1 MSDVSSGAEATHGH
15 PAPHDASHTDVAHH
29 SSDAGHGSFDGG
41 HSGGFDGGHSG
52 GFDGGGHH

>member
-41 HSGGFDGGHSG
+41 HSGGFDGG
-52 GFDGGGHH
+52 GHH